1 MRTGK
6 IITIY
11 LFLFFSAGL
20 QKEVIAKQ
28 TFAIL
33 NDHNSAKDEIDQDR
47 PKNLKQL
54 KSKSFA
60 VSCGGGCA
68 MTYTA
73 TAIKQSGSSFKV
85 RFKVEMYVNQDLTD
99 TYTENYS
106 FIYDAAN
113 HVDQVLDVKHKNAL
127 ETLPVGA
134 RKSFIDFGKDLIKT
148 YGIGADSK
156 VL

>member
-11 LFLFFSAGL
+11 LFLFFSAVL

-28 TFAIL
+28 TFGIL

-54 KSKSFA
+54 KSKSFV

-68 MTYTA
+68 M
-73 TAIKQSGSSFKV
+73 
-85 RFKVEMYVNQDLTD
+85 

-134 RKSFIDFGKDLIKT
+134 RKSFVDFGKDLIKT
-148 YGIGADSK
+148 YVVLAGSK

>member
-11 LFLFFSAGL
+11 LFLFFSAVL

-28 TFAIL
+28 TFGIL

-54 KSKSFA
+54 KNKSFV

-68 MTYTA
+68 MTY
-73 TAIKQSGSSFKV
+73 
-85 RFKVEMYVNQDLTD
+85 M
-99 TYTENYS
+99 ENYS

-127 ETLPVGA
+127 ETLPLGA
-134 RKSFIDFGKDLIKT
+134 RKSFVDFGKDLIKT
-148 YGIGADSK
+148 YGVLAGSK